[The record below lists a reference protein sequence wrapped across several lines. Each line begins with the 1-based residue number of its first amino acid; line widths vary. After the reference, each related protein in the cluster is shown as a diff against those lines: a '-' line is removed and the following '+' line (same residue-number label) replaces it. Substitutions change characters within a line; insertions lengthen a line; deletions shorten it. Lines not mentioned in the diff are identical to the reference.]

1 MNEVMKHDS
10 PISRLMRGLGWRLQ
24 AWGTQTPE
32 DGVKKDYC
40 WNDPQNESE
49 ALTFLFKRLR
59 YTAEVGK
66 FSKIALVGED
76 AEISRELES
85 LMSEE
90 FSVEC
95 FLSVGELLS
104 HLQKEGDE
112 LAIGIASFDAKK
124 IHGIAKELIES
135 EQTGSLP
142 FEFAV
147 VPKLANRSIDRM
159 WENSSDFI
167 SPLHS
172 QEVDSFRLFEES
184 CEIFE
189 PKTGVRDFM
198 DLVQGIN
205 QILDRNLAGDIA
217 EFGSFKGQSGYL
229 MARYLEER
237 KSGKRLFMFDAFESF
252 PVESIGVDHFWSDTH
267 EVDYEEIRKKFERFE
282 NVSLVKG
289 DFTQTFEESEC
300 RDLALAFVD
309 CDSYRGTKY
318 LIDKIFRDRLVAGG
332 IMIFE
337 DYGHAG
343 LLGNRIAVHEA
354 FSSIP
359 NAFCFFSHFSGS
371 YFVCKTD

>member
-10 PISRLMRGLGWRLQ
+10 PISRLMRGLGRRLQ

-32 DGVKKDYC
+32 DDVKKDYR

-49 ALTFLFKRLR
+49 ALTFLFKRLQ

-66 FSKIALVGED
+66 FSKIALVGENV
-76 AEISRELES
+76 ELSGELES
-85 LMSEE
+85 LLSGE
-90 FSVEC
+90 FSVKQC
-95 FLSVGELLS
+95 SSVSELIA
-104 HLQKEGDE
+104 HLQKEGNE

-124 IHGIAKELIES
+124 IHEIAKELIES
-135 EQTGSLP
+135 EQTSSLP

-172 QEVDSFRLFEES
+172 QNVDCFKLFEES
-184 CEIFE
+184 CGVFE
-189 PKTGVRDFM
+189 PKTGIRDFM

-205 QILDRNLAGDIA
+205 QILDRNLSGDVA

-237 KSGKRLFMFDAFESF
+237 KSDKRLFMFDAFESF

-267 EVDYEEIRKKFERFE
+267 EVNYEEIRKKFDRFE
-282 NVSLVKG
+282 NVTLVKG

-300 RDLALAFVD
+300 QKLALAFVD

>member
-1 MNEVMKHDS
+1 MNDRMNSDS
-10 PISRLMRGLGWRLQ
+10 PFNRLLRGLGRRLQ
-24 AWGTQTPE
+24 SWGTCQSNDDPP
-32 DGVKKDYC
+32 KDFR
-40 WNDPQNESE
+40 WADPQDESE
-49 ALTFLFKRLR
+49 ALTFLFKRLQ

-76 AEISRELES
+76 VELSGELES
-85 LMSEE
+85 LLSGE
-90 FSVEC
+90 FSVKQ
-95 FLSVGELLS
+95 FSSVSELIA
-104 HLQKEGDE
+104 HLQKEGNE

-124 IHGIAKELIES
+124 IHEIAKELIES

-205 QILDRNLAGDIA
+205 QILDRNLGGDIA

-289 DFTQTFEESEC
+289 RIGMPGSGLGLCRLRLLQGDEVFNRQDLSRSSGRGGNHDFRGLWSCGSAWESNSC
-300 RDLALAFVD
+300 
-309 CDSYRGTKY
+309 
-318 LIDKIFRDRLVAGG
+318 
-332 IMIFE
+332 
-337 DYGHAG
+337 
-343 LLGNRIAVHEA
+343 
-354 FSSIP
+354 P
-359 NAFCFFSHFSGS
+359 
-371 YFVCKTD
+371 

>member
-1 MNEVMKHDS
+1 MNHDS
-10 PISRLMRGLGWRLQ
+10 LINRILRGLGRRLQ
-24 AWGTQTPE
+24 TLGAQFPAV
-32 DGVKKDYC
+32 DDVPKDFR
-40 WNDPQNESE
+40 WNDPQDESE

-59 YTAEVGK
+59 YTAKKRKYQE
-66 FSKIALVGED
+66 IALVGED
-76 AEISRELES
+76 AELSTELES
-85 LMSEE
+85 LMREE
-90 FSVEC
+90 FSVER
-95 FLSVGELLS
+95 FFSVSELIA
-104 HLQKEGDE
+104 HLQKEGNE
-112 LAIGIASFDAKK
+112 LAIGIASLDAKR
-124 IHGIAKELIES
+124 IHEIAKELIES
-135 EQTGSLP
+135 EQTSSLP

-147 VPKLANRSIDRM
+147 VPKLANQSIDRM

-172 QEVDSFRLFEES
+172 QNVDCFELFEES
-184 CEIFE
+184 CGIFE
-189 PKTGVRDFM
+189 PKTGIRDFM

-237 KSGKRLFMFDAFESF
+237 KSAKRLFMFDAFESF
-252 PVESIGVDHFWSDTH
+252 PLESIGVDHFWSETH

-289 DFTQTFEESEC
+289 DFTRTFEESEC
-300 RDLALAFVD
+300 RELALAFVD